1 MKRLFFILLLICGF
15 ATTANAQF
23 YGDTFFFVQVGVE
36 IKSSTSIAVFDYN
49 GSGDL
54 SIRTLKAREVIEK
67 YNNGTLYSYLAQAKH
82 NEERDYSIDSSK
94 YTVYSYKYVD
104 HVEPQSIWT
113 GSGWSTTW
121 NYVYNGRGYY
131 GITSDAEEAVSW
143 RTTKNSTEP
152 KERKHYKRISISELA
167 QLVDEYGFLH

>member
-1 MKRLFFILLLICGF
+1 MKKILFTLLLICGIS
-15 ATTANAQF
+15 TTANAQF
-23 YGDTFFFVQVGVE
+23 YDDTFFFVQVGVE
-36 IKSSTSIAVFDYN
+36 IKSSTSIAIFDYN

-54 SIRTLKAREVIEK
+54 FIRTLKAREVIEK

-104 HVEPQSIWT
+104 DVVPQSVWT

-121 NYVYNGRGYY
+121 NNVYNGRGYY
-131 GITSDAEEAVSW
+131 GITSDAKEVVWW
-143 RTTKNSTEP
+143 RTTNNSTEP
-152 KERKHYKRISISELA
+152 KERKHYKRTSISELVE
-167 QLVDEYGFLH
+167 LVDEYGFLH